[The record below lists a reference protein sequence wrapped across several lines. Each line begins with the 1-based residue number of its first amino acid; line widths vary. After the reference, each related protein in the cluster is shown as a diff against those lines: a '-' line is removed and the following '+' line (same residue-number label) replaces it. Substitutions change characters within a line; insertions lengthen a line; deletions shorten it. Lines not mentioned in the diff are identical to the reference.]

1 MAVMWRN
8 NKKGNKQLGSNFTT
22 GKKKK
27 KKKKESG
34 PTTRLSVSP
43 GQNIN
48 TGSSPTAEANLTG
61 RALPFLPICLVFKL
75 IFILYVTS
83 LYL

>member
-22 GKKKK
+22 GKKKRK
-27 KKKKESG
+27 KKGKRSNNKVV
-34 PTTRLSVSP
+34 SVSRP
-43 GQNIN
+43 NIN